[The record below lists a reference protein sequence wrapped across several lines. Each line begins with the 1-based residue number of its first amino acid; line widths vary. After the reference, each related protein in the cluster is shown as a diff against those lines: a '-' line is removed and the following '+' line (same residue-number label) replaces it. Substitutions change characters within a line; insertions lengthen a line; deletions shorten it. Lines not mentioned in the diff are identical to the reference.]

1 MQVDDILK
9 GIIQEN
15 GITRELM
22 ECQYINTPQQCG
34 TYGSGFH
41 TAHKMNFMP
50 KSEAAFQV

>member
-50 KSEAAFQV
+50 KSEAAF